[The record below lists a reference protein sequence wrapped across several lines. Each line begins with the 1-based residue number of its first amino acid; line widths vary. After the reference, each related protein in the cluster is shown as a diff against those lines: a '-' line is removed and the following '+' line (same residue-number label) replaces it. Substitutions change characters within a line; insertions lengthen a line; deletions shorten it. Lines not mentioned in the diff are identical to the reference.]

1 MLQRIQ
7 SLYLFLVLVFTLL
20 FLFFPLGSLEIG
32 SDIFI
37 IKTWGI
43 SPSSEEVFGNYSNV
57 LGLVSLVLAF
67 IVMILTVYTTFQ
79 YKNRLLQIR
88 LGKINILIHMLM
100 VVSAFFF
107 IDSIKKGLDDFF
119 SYGIAIIF
127 PLLSMILILMAN
139 KAIRKDEELV
149 RSADRLR

>member
-1 MLQRIQ
+1 MIQRIQ
-7 SLYLFLVLVFTLL
+7 SLYLFLVLIFTLL

-43 SPSSEEVFGNYSNV
+43 SPDSEDVIGEYSN
-57 LGLVSLVLAF
+57 LPGLVSLVLAF
-67 IVMILTVYTTFQ
+67 VVMLLTLFTIFRF
-79 YKNRLLQIR
+79 KNRLLQIK

-107 IDSIKKGLDDFF
+107 VDSVKKGLEDFF

-127 PLLSMILILMAN
+127 PLLSMIMILMAN
-139 KAIRKDEELV
+139 RAIRKDEQLV

>member
-7 SLYLFLVLVFTLL
+7 SVYLFLVLVFTLL

-32 SDIFI
+32 SDTYI
-37 IKTWGI
+37 IKTWGL
-43 SPSSEEVFGNYSNV
+43 SPDPEQVMGSYNHF
-57 LGLVSLVLAF
+57 LGLISLVLAF
-67 IVMILTVYTTFQ
+67 IVLILTVYTTYQF
-79 YKNRLLQIR
+79 KNRLLQIK
-88 LGKINILIHMLM
+88 LGKINILLHMLM

-107 IDSIKKGLDDFF
+107 VDSIKKGLEVFF

-139 KAIRKDEELV
+139 RAIRKDEELV